1 MHFRDRIQ
9 ILWFWRAKKEADPIC
24 LCIMR
29 QKESWNN
36 WQNQGR
42 NKLCLL
48 NEALYLPMQN
58 YTDHV
63 YTEIKVF
70 KSRFAN
76 KRNRKWAFFAKSG
89 EKNRL
94 IVFWE
99 KIRKLRPHLHRK
111 KKPWSSSTKK
121 ASNVKSKD
129 NVDLILLKTAPS
141 LAEKTNNSADSRKK
155 AKEEGSD
162 DEDSFYCKGLA
173 WRFRQLRSHKKAFCK
188 LPNRTGHVS
197 STVARRRG
205 IPKYSSK

>member
-36 WQNQGR
+36 WQDQGR

-48 NEALYLPMQN
+48 NEALYLLTQN

-63 YTEIKVF
+63 YTKIKVF

-89 EKNRL
+89 EKNRP

-99 KIRKLRPHLHRK
+99 KIRKLRLCPHLHRK
-111 KKPWSSSTKK
+111 KNLNVSKTKPVVPRGHPKLLLLFYQNKSCMHNEVGTCTEILPIIQQSWNRAQCSVG
-121 ASNVKSKD
+121 NVFITE
-129 NVDLILLKTAPS
+129 N
-141 LAEKTNNSADSRKK
+141 
-155 AKEEGSD
+155 
-162 DEDSFYCKGLA
+162 
-173 WRFRQLRSHKKAFCK
+173 
-188 LPNRTGHVS
+188 
-197 STVARRRG
+197 
-205 IPKYSSK
+205 